1 MEEIQIWCIGLT
13 KIEDSALGVEEV
25 EREEDL
31 SRRLLHDSS
40 LQPLRRSFCPDFRQ

>member
-1 MEEIQIWCIGLT
+1 MDAIHISCIGLT
-13 KIEDSALGVEEV
+13 KIEDAALGVEEV

-40 LQPLRRSFCPDFRQ
+40 L

>member
-1 MEEIQIWCIGLT
+1 MGLT
-13 KIEDSALGVEEV
+13 EVEDTALGVEEV

-40 LQPLRRSFCPDFRQ
+40 LQPLRRSFCPDLRERRSQ